1 MNVLQNLIGL
11 YDHLMPDSTYRSVIK
26 NILTHLPEAAES
38 NIYELADLTDS
49 SRTTIRRMLS
59 MLGYENYQDF
69 HYELRQA
76 VHHYPYYNRLMDTS
90 RLDDGGSFI
99 RKVSEQLEATRTLIQ
114 DTFQEDAL
122 TALARQIREADKV
135 CFFFPYHTAAINS
148 FQQNLAMT
156 GVETCVAELP
166 PEIMLYADTLT
177 SRSMVFSQTIEHAET
192 MDMTPVFRKIRQ
204 SGAYVILLSSRESQ
218 YAEYVDQQLFQGF
231 DIPSA
236 LGSVLLSE
244 TFILTLSEIYRRLYL
259 DTKPTSASKDS
270 QR

>member
-69 HYELRQA
+69 HFELRQA
-76 VHHYPYYNRLMDTS
+76 VHHYSYYNRLMDTS
-90 RLDDGGSFI
+90 RLKDNGAFI
-99 RKVSEQLEATRTLIQ
+99 QKVSEQLENAHRLMPE
-114 DTFQEDAL
+114 TFQENTL
-122 TALARQIREADKV
+122 TALARRIRKADKV
-135 CFFFPYHTAAINS
+135 CFFFPYHAAAINS

-156 GVETCVAELP
+156 GIETSVAELP
-166 PEIMLYADTLT
+166 PEIMFYAGTLT
-177 SRSMVFSQTIEHAET
+177 SRSVVFSQTIEHAET

-204 SGAYVILLSSRESQ
+204 SGAYVILLNSKESQ
-218 YAEYVDQQLFQGF
+218 YAEFVDQQLFHGA

-236 LGSVLLSE
+236 LESVLLSE

-259 DTKPTSASKDS
+259 DTKPASGTKNS
-270 QR
+270 

>member
-59 MLGYENYQDF
+59 MLGYKNYQDF

-99 RKVSEQLEATRTLIQ
+99 RKVSEQLEATHALIQ

-177 SRSMVFSQTIEHAET
+177 SRSVVFSQTIEHAET

-218 YAEYVDQQLFQGF
+218 YAEFVDQQLFQGL

-259 DTKPTSASKDS
+259 DTKPASAIKDS
-270 QR
+270 QK